1 MTWDILLTLMRK
13 RTCCKKDIRN
23 THLVGVIGLHI
34 AIFAGPKD
42 RKGNSFFSFFF
53 SFGHKQKHNV

>member
-1 MTWDILLTLMRK
+1 MRYSPDTDEKANVLQQKTLE
-13 RTCCKKDIRN
+13 TLI
-23 THLVGVIGLHI
+23 GVIGLHI

-42 RKGNSFFSFFF
+42 RKGNSFFSVFF

>member
-1 MTWDILLTLMRK
+1 MRYSPDTESERVARKTLE
-13 RTCCKKDIRN
+13 TLI
-23 THLVGVIGLHI
+23 GVIGLHI

-53 SFGHKQKHNV
+53 FLLVINKSTMCRV